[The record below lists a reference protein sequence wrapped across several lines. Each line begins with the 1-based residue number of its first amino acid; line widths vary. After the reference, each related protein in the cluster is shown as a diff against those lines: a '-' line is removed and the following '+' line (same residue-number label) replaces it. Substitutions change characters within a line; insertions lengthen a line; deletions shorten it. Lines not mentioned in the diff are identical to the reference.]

1 MSTLTCAPV
10 APLIDRLFDEAA
22 RASPLDV
29 PAVAS
34 LTAGERNRLMRSKT
48 DYLDFYGHL
57 KDMPLAVSRET
68 GMLLYMLVR
77 HSRARS
83 VVEFGT
89 SFGISTLYIAAALR
103 DNGGGHVITCEFEPS
118 KVQRARRHLTEAG
131 LIDLVEIRQGDALHT
146 LRSGLPAL
154 VDVLLL
160 DGAKALYA
168 DVLDLVEANLRP
180 GALVVADNA
189 EYNPEYLDRV
199 RSAGGGYLS
208 VPFAD
213 DVELSLRLY

>member
-131 LIDLVEIRQGDALHT
+131 LIDLVEIREGDALHT
-146 LRSGLPAL
+146 LRSDLPAL